1 MGRETRL
8 KVVLVRKRGLC
19 RLQTRSHSASL
30 AAVLS
35 VQPPLPDHRYFFV
48 GVSLRV
54 EILYGNL
61 IRVGGKFSL
70 ILAWSHAIFVFKYFC
85 KVTIVAVTDTCRGT
99 ADWKVRQ
106 HNY

>member
-1 MGRETRL
+1 MP
-8 KVVLVRKRGLC
+8 V
-19 RLQTRSHSASL
+19 A
-30 AAVLS
+30 
-35 VQPPLPDHRYFFV
+35 DHRYFFV

-85 KVTIVAVTDTCRGT
+85 KVTIVAVTDACRGT